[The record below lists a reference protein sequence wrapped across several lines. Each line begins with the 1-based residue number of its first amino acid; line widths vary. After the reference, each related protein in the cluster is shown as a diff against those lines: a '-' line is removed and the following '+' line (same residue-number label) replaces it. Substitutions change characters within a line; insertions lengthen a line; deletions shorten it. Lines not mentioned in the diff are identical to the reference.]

1 MMNKVLI
8 YTNKH
13 KDPGETITSRVRK
26 YLEGSGIDV
35 DVLMSD
41 IDRTEDKNAEIDHA
55 SSYDMIIVLGG
66 DGTVLQAAREA
77 WKSDIPIVGVN
88 LGKLGFLTEIEPS
101 KLEESLDRLVKGD
114 FFTEK
119 RMMLCGEVVKKSG
132 EKIVSRSLNDIVI
145 SRYGGINMIELPVY
159 VNSQFIHA
167 FKGDGVIVSTPTGSS
182 GYNLS
187 AGGPIAEPLS
197 DVMLLT
203 PICPHSLYHSSLI
216 LSAADSIE
224 IPIPE
229 SIGGTNRQ
237 IELSFDGSI
246 RMLLE
251 AGDKVVIRKSEK
263 NTDLIRLSNVS
274 FLETLHRKLG
284 DA

>member
-1 MMNKVLI
+1 MNKVLI

-13 KDPGETITSRVRK
+13 KDPDEVITSRVRTF
-26 YLEGSGIDV
+26 LEKEGIET
-35 DVLMSD
+35 DVLLSD
-41 IDRTEDKNAEIDHA
+41 IKRTEDKDAEIEQR
-55 SSYDMIIVLGG
+55 SGYDLIIVLGG

-101 KLEESLDRLVKGD
+101 KLEESLSRLIGGD
-114 FFTEK
+114 YYTEK
-119 RMMLCGEVVKKSG
+119 RLMLCGEVIKKNG
-132 EKIVSRSLNDIVI
+132 ERTVTVALNDVVI
-145 SRYGGINMIELPVY
+145 SRYGGMNMIELPVY

-187 AGGPIAEPLS
+187 AGGPIAAPLS
-197 DVMLLT
+197 DVLILT
-203 PICPHSLYHSSLI
+203 PICPHSLYHSSLV
-216 LSAADSIE
+216 LSAKDTIE
-224 IPIPE
+224 VPVLSRNDGSE
-229 SIGGTNRQ
+229 QQ
-237 IELSFDGSI
+237 IEVSFDGKH

-251 AGDKVVIRKSEK
+251 AGDRVIIGRSEK
-263 NTDLIRLSNVS
+263 STDLIRLSDLS
-274 FLETLHRKLG
+274 FLETLQRKMG